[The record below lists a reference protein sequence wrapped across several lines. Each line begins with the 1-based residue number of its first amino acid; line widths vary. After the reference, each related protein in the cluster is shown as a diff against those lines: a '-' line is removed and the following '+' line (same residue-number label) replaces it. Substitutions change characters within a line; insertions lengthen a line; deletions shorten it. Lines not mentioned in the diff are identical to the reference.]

1 MKECRLEKLSD
12 IEIIYVED
20 DEVDRHIFQM
30 VFGKIAINSNITFI
44 ENGEAFL
51 DFLHRRNSYVDRG
64 LLQGK
69 IIIFLDINLPGIS
82 GLDVLKELRRSIHIS
97 RNSPSPPVVM
107 FSASKRDM
115 DISDSKRWGATDY
128 FVKPFSYQEMHASLN
143 FLLLKYLQNDLLK
156 DTSL

>member
-128 FVKPFSYQEMHASLN
+128 FVKPFS
-143 FLLLKYLQNDLLK
+143 
-156 DTSL
+156 